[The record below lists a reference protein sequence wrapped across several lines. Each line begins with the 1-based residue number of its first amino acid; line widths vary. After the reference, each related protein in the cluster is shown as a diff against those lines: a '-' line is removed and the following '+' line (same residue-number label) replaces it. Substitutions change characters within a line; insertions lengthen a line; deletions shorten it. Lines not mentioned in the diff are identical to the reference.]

1 MGFAPTRCVVE
12 MRVYEDPLSDP
23 KARLASLREIA
34 ALRENATL
42 SCSTAE
48 FVLVPQ
54 VEDPAWQRW
63 QPSVSGISERSNTKL

>member
-12 MRVYEDPLSDP
+12 MRVHEDRLYAP
-23 KARLASLREIA
+23 KVRLASLG
-34 ALRENATL
+34 ENATL

-48 FVLVPQ
+48 FVLAPQ

-63 QPSVSGISERSNTKL
+63 KPSVSGISERSNTKL